1 MKGKRIF
8 YCEWAYV
15 FGVVVLAFGTAL
27 MEWADFGVSM
37 VVAPAYL
44 LHLKLSQYL
53 PFFSFGVAGYVFQ
66 ALLLVLLSFVMR
78 KVKLGYFLSFVTAFI
93 YGFVLDAAI
102 AMISFFPFSGLA
114 FQILFYLS
122 GLVFCATG
130 VALLM
135 HTYFPPEA
143 YDLTVRELTGK
154 YPISLG
160 KIKTIYD
167 LCSCLLAIILSLVFF
182 GGFVGVKWGTI
193 ACTFV
198 NGFLIGRVS
207 HFLKTRYV
215 WKDALPLRSKLQ

>member
-15 FGVVVLAFGTAL
+15 FGVVVLAFGTAM

-66 ALLLVLLSFVMR
+66 AVLLVMLSLVMK
-78 KVKLGYFLSFVTAFI
+78 KVKLGYLLSFVTAFI
-93 YGFVLDAAI
+93 YGLVLDAAI
-102 AMISFFPFSGLA
+102 AIISFFPYTGLP
-114 FQILFYLS
+114 FQILFYVS

-143 YDLTVRELTGK
+143 YDLVVREFAGK
-154 YPISLG
+154 FPLSLG

-167 LCSCLLAIILSLVFF
+167 LCSCLLAIALSLLFF
-182 GGFVGVKWGTI
+182 GGFVGVQWGTI
-193 ACTFV
+193 VCTFV
-198 NGFLIGRVS
+198 NGYLIGSISR
-207 HFLKTRYV
+207 FLKMRYT